1 MSKESKTFDLK
12 DRLIDLAVRIIRIAD
27 KYKSCQT
34 KGQENFMIRNSLF
47 DIRYSIFNMYHSL
60 H

>member
-34 KGQENFMIRNSLF
+34 KGQEKFMIRNSLF
-47 DIRYSIFNMYHSL
+47 DIRYSIFNMYDSL